1 MRYDQTIIFIHET
14 DGYYDFDLGEHVSGI
29 VTQTPMKAN
38 VTDLGAEMSVKLF
51 GSIKEGAL
59 VVRLLRHYTQP
70 YDYLMIDGVSYELL
84 KEQKLRHKHT
94 LIVREVVRS
103 G

>member
-1 MRYDQTIIFIHET
+1 MRYDQTIKFIHET
-14 DGYYDFDLGEHVSGI
+14 DGYYDFDLGEHVAGVI
-29 VTQTPMKAN
+29 TQTPIKAN
-38 VTDLGAEMSVKLF
+38 ITDLGTEMSVKLF

-70 YDYLMIDGVSYELL
+70 YDYLTIDGVSYELL

-103 G
+103 D